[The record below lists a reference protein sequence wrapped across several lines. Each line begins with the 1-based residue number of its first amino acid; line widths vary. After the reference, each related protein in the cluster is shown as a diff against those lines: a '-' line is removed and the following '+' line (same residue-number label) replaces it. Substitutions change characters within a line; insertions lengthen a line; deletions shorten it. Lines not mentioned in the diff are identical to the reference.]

1 MDDVI
6 QKEKEAAGVVEI
18 SAISEII
25 KGAVEPFSKAQEI
38 VAQETTKQTEIISG
52 VKLKMFWGICFIV
65 TCILIL
71 AGFALYL
78 DKDGITEKIIIAIVS
93 FLGGLGIG
101 KKNGSKA

>member
-1 MDDVI
+1 
-6 QKEKEAAGVVEI
+6 
-18 SAISEII
+18 
-25 KGAVEPFSKAQEI
+25 
-38 VAQETTKQTEIISG
+38 
-52 VKLKMFWGICFIV
+52 MFWGICFIV